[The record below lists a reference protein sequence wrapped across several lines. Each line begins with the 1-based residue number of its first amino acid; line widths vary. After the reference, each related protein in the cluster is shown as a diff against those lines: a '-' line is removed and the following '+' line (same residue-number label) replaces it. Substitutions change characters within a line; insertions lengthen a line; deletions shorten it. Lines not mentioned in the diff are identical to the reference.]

1 MKAFIKKIEDQFDIK
16 MIKSDEAIDFENTYT
31 IDSDGNITALRLQE
45 IPINSLDFLLP
56 ISDNLE
62 DLIVQ
67 DCEIKNIK
75 DISVFK
81 QLKKLDLS
89 INPLSNLVGI
99 EGLIN
104 LQELN
109 LSATDVDSDSKF
121 ENIQNLQNLRSLSL
135 DYTKVKSIQGLEHA
149 KKLRKLNLRNTKIES
164 FEDIEEL
171 ENINYIDLSS
181 CFDLDFN
188 RLGLDRMKNLEKLNL
203 SSCIIKSFQ
212 GLKKMTSLKQLLLH
226 NASEIKKIECLDY
239 LENLR
244 VLDLSET
251 EISKIEGLE
260 GLSNLTMLNFATNKI
275 SEIEGIKNLKNLEY
289 IDLRNNKLS
298 VIKEDSFIGIE
309 KECVVDIGFNDV
321 RNYDIKTRKNV
332 KIVYNHEGAGLNLE
346 PLSFAFGDIE
356 NIEKYCGELKKEYLN
371 RIKEFGLSSS
381 LSISD
386 FNKRIM

>member
-1 MKAFIKKIEDQFDIK
+1 MKTFIKKIENEFDIK
-16 MIKSDEAIDFENTYT
+16 MIKSDEVIDFENTYA
-31 IDSDGNITALRLQE
+31 IDKDGNITTLRLQE

-62 DLIVQ
+62 DLFLQ
-67 DCEIKNIK
+67 DCEITSIKN
-75 DISVFK
+75 ISVFK

-89 INPLSNLVGI
+89 INPLSNFEGI
-99 EGLIN
+99 ENLKN

-109 LSATDVDSDSKF
+109 LSATDVNSDSKF
-121 ENIQNLQNLRSLSL
+121 ENIQDLQNLWSLSL
-135 DYTKVKSIQGLEHA
+135 DYTQVKSIRGLEHA
-149 KKLRKLNLRNTKIES
+149 ENLRKLNLRNTKIKG

-171 ENINYIDLSS
+171 ENINHIDLSS

-188 RLGLDRMKNLEKLNL
+188 RLALDRMKNLEKLNL
-203 SSCIIKSFQ
+203 SSCIVKSFE
-212 GLKKMTSLKQLLLH
+212 GLKKMTNLKQLLLH
-226 NASEIKKIECLDY
+226 NASEIEKIKHLDY

-260 GLSNLTMLNFATNKI
+260 GLISLTMLNLASNKI

-289 IDLRNNKLS
+289 IDLRNNKFS
-298 VIKEDSFIGIE
+298 AIKEDNFTGIE

-321 RNYDIKTRKNV
+321 TDYNIITRKNI
-332 KIVYNHEGAGLNLE
+332 KIVYNHEGAGLDLE

-356 NIEKYCGELKKEYLN
+356 NIEKYCRELKKEYLN
-371 RIKEFGLSSS
+371 RIKEFGLCSS

-386 FNKRIM
+386 FNKRMI